1 MIDLEL
7 EMAQF
12 FIGMILIF
20 CGVGVLD
27 SNVPM
32 SLDIFVFCVGSISTG
47 LYLAY
52 RGTESQ

>member
-1 MIDLEL
+1 
-7 EMAQF
+7 MAQF